1 MKQKCLE
8 VLEHVYLFLDGEGLS
23 ESQRI
28 EIEAHLEDCG
38 PCFEQFGFYQASLHI
53 TARLRGTSLCPDD
66 LKAKVARLLEQ
77 A

>member
-1 MKQKCLE
+1 MKQKCIE
-8 VLEHVYLFLDGEGLS
+8 VLEQVYLFLDGEGLS

-28 EIEAHLEDCG
+28 DIEAHLEDCG

-53 TARLRGTSLCPDD
+53 TARLRDATHCPDG